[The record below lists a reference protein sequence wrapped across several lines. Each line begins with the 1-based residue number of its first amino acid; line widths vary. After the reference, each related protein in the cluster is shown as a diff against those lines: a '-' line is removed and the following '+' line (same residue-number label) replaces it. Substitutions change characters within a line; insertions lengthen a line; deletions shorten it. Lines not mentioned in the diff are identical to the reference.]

1 MIMHA
6 MWLIKQSIN
15 FLNPGQIPVVTLDQP
30 LYAIAKK
37 VQWTWPNEFEEDD
50 FVLVLGGLHIEMV
63 FMSMIGDVLEG
74 SGWVDALIKSGLGS
88 PGLVESFLSSSYL
101 KRTRYAHEVT
111 AGSLYSLLQ
120 QVYQESDCD
129 SSFDDFCDKQVKRHP
144 QFSYWLIIMRLEVI
158 LLSFVRSLRQGNFEL
173 YIESLKTLAP
183 WMFGLDHINY
193 ARWLPIHLHD
203 MLLVKHKHPEICAA
217 FQDGGFAVQPSNKPF
232 SAISIDQ
239 AHEMNNKVI
248 KGDGGIIGLT
258 ENKSALEHWLV
269 CAPEINL
276 HLLQFEKCY
285 GYSSIENEDSS
296 QFHHEQT
303 TTFQKKF
310 IKDVKA
316 LTEMIN
322 ELGNSFKETSQDL
335 ISLETKDIP
344 HPEASVN
351 LTNIE
356 KIGKKQ
362 YEEFCKNRLI
372 QQSSSSQSAEMTW
385 RNNRTNCRNSISSNP
400 TTSETPKQM
409 SIFTSISKNKLELFD
424 FSSV

>member
-1 MIMHA
+1 
-6 MWLIKQSIN
+6 
-15 FLNPGQIPVVTLDQP
+15 
-30 LYAIAKK
+30 
-37 VQWTWPNEFEEDD
+37 
-50 FVLVLGGLHIEMV
+50 
-63 FMSMIGDVLEG
+63 
-74 SGWVDALIKSGLGS
+74 
-88 PGLVESFLSSSYL
+88 
-101 KRTRYAHEVT
+101 
-111 AGSLYSLLQ
+111 
-120 QVYQESDCD
+120 
-129 SSFDDFCDKQVKRHP
+129 
-144 QFSYWLIIMRLEVI
+144 
-158 LLSFVRSLRQGNFEL
+158 
-173 YIESLKTLAP
+173 
-183 WMFGLDHINY
+183 MFGLDHINY

-203 MLLVKHKHPEICAA
+203 MLLVKHKHPKICAA
-217 FQDGGFAVQPSNKPF
+217 FQDGGFVVQPSNKPF

-258 ENKSALEHWLV
+258 KNKSALEHWLV

-276 HLLQFEKCY
+276 QLLQFEKCY
-285 GYSSIENEDSS
+285 GYSSKENEDSS

-316 LTEMIN
+316 LTGMIN

-351 LTNIE
+351 LNNIE

-372 QQSSSSQSAEMTW
+372 QQSSSSAEMTW